1 MKIEEIENLTLGIGT
16 FKKFTNNLAFASAVS
31 SQCKLRSHL
40 ETLLACTMHI
50 VLFNHKAPSPAI
62 PTRHNFTH
70 RIRISQ
76 KHRHFAVVGTA

>member
-40 ETLLACTMHI
+40 ETLLASLYNAHTFVEPQSTI
-50 VLFNHKAPSPAI
+50 TSYSDA
-62 PTRHNFTH
+62 R
-70 RIRISQ
+70 
-76 KHRHFAVVGTA
+76 